1 MILGHL
7 GRSRQMALLAAG
19 VLLGREKE
27 SALAHAVSC
36 RRCRVELEE
45 LRALVSLVERDP
57 LRDGEPSVP
66 LAVLTRSVER
76 EVERILVPGGRP
88 RGWLVVVP
96 AAAAVLVVGLLVPA
110 LIARFR
116 PAPPAAAIAAPPP
129 AVSTEALDRLER
141 NLVREH
147 AARYLTEAGDVLV
160 AVAATSVD
168 CDPPAGRVDLGP
180 VPEQS
185 RDLLARR
192 ALLVEADREAVASA
206 RAVLDDVER
215 ALREVAE
222 LPSCVRRRDL
232 EHLRREVDRRQLLMR
247 IRLMTRELEG

>member
-116 PAPPAAAIAAPPP
+116 PAPPA

>member
-1 MILGHL
+1 VILGHL

-116 PAPPAAAIAAPPP
+116 PAPPAAATAPPP